1 MFTRDYSGLTTSE
14 VCGKLVAC
22 ADNYKFVALE
32 LLTRY
37 PVLKDAKKIIRDYI
51 NLNYGK
57 FSAGDGSAN
66 DGRYKSICKQL
77 ELNITGNKTPSP
89 FDCAMFIKRTLTTA
103 QNKGCIAELLK
114 AIQDFKPE

>member
-1 MFTRDYSGLTTSE
+1 MFARDYSGLTTSE

-37 PVLKDAKKIIRDYI
+37 PVLKDAKKVIRDYI

-57 FSAGDGSAN
+57 FSAGDGSIN
-66 DGRYKSICKQL
+66 DGRYKSVCKQL
-77 ELNITGNKTPSP
+77 ELNVAGEKVVTP
-89 FDCAMFIKRTLTTA
+89 FDCQQFIKRTLTTA
-103 QNKGCIAELLK
+103 QNKGCMAELLK